1 MRNSTDRRFLRTHRC
16 LPLLVVI
23 LLLSGVATA
32 EWESIGNLKPAER
45 KSNEF
50 TFRGVRA
57 TVVIQVLAPDLIR
70 VRTVHATSLPP
81 DHSYAVVK
89 TDWPPV
95 KVDFSNDGKYQRIRT
110 EQLEARVQLSPLRVA
125 FYDAKG
131 ALLSKDSDTQG
142 IAWNGDRVRV
152 WKWEPA
158 DEHYFGFGEKST
170 PLDKRGRSLVMWNR
184 DPEGFDASSEPLYES
199 VPFFIALRQG
209 RAYGIFLDNTWRS
222 SFDMGSEFR
231 DVYSFG
237 AEGGELNY
245 YFFGGPDPRQVV
257 SRFTELVGRIALP
270 PRWALGYIQSRYS
283 YYPES
288 RVRFIAE
295 NFRVRQIPCDG
306 IFLDIDYMDGY
317 RIFTWDKTRFPDP
330 KRMMSDLRQQGFHTI
345 AIVDP
350 MVKVDPNFWVYKQGL
365 DKGYFVQKAD
375 GTIIT
380 GKGWAALNAYP
391 DFASPKVRDWW
402 AGLFEEQLDQGV
414 AAYLTDM
421 NEPVVMANQGPAG
434 TFDLDAVHHTE
445 MGPRAHAEI
454 HNVYGMLETLAT
466 REGMLRV
473 RPNERPF
480 IITRA
485 TFAGGQRYAAQWS
498 GDNYGTW
505 DHLRLSMP
513 MLNGM
518 GLSGLQFVGAD
529 IGGIVPVPSPELY
542 TRWMQTGLLTPFSWT
557 HSLGPGNL
565 EPWGFGNRMEGINR
579 ESIRLRYR
587 LLPYIYTAFWQA
599 SQTGQPIMRPLLLE
613 YPDDWT
619 AIGTNDEYLFGDDLL
634 VAPIGKDYDENR
646 SVYFPQGTWYDYWT
660 DRRYVG
666 PLTVNV
672 NAPLERI
679 PLFVRAGAVIPS
691 QQAMQY
697 TDQYPI
703 DPLTFDVY
711 PEGSSTRE
719 YYDDDGISFAYEKG
733 VYLQQTVSVESAADR
748 IGVEISSREGTYHPA
763 KRSIVVKVHLQ
774 ASEPRTVTVGCTE
787 VPRQGSVK
795 AWQESEKGWM
805 YDVDS
810 KTAWVKFP
818 DEAVGM
824 KVVLTH

>member
-1 MRNSTDRRFLRTHRC
+1 M
-16 LPLLVVI
+16 
-23 LLLSGVATA
+23 A
-32 EWESIGNLKPAER
+32 EWESIGGLKPAGR
-45 KSNEF
+45 KANELTFSNP
-50 TFRGVRA
+50 RA
-57 TVVIQVLAPDLIR
+57 TVVIKVLAPDLIR
-70 VRTVHATSLPP
+70 VRAVHAPSLPS

-89 TDWPPV
+89 SDWPSG
-95 KVDFSNDGKYQRIRT
+95 KVDFSSDRKYQKIRT
-110 EQLEARVQLSPLRVA
+110 EQLEVRVQLSPFRVA

-131 ALLSKDSDTQG
+131 DLISKDSDFQG
-142 IAWNGDRVRV
+142 ISWNGDRVRV
-152 WKWEPA
+152 WRWEPA

-199 VPFFIALRQG
+199 VPFFLALRRG
-209 RAYGIFLDNTWRS
+209 RAYGLFLDNTWRT
-222 SFDMGSEFR
+222 SFDMGSEFP

-245 YFFGGPDPRQVV
+245 YFFGGPDPKQVV

-270 PRWALGYIQSRYS
+270 PRWALGYVQSRYS

-288 RVRFIAE
+288 TVRFIAE
-295 NFRVRQIPCDG
+295 NFRHREIPCDG
-306 IFLDIDYMDGY
+306 LFLDIDFMDGY

-350 MVKVDPNFWVYKQGL
+350 MVKVDPNYWVYKQGL
-365 DKGYFVQKAD
+365 HNDYFVKQAD
-375 GTIIT
+375 GTVFT
-380 GKGWAALNAYP
+380 GKGWGDASAYP

-402 AGLFEEQLDQGV
+402 AELFKEQLEQGV

-421 NEPVVMANQGPAG
+421 NEPVVIADQGPAR

-445 MGPRAHAEI
+445 VGPRSHAEI

-542 TRWMQTGLLTPFSWT
+542 TRWMQTGLLTPFAWT

-565 EPWGFGNRMEGINR
+565 EPWGFGNRMESINR
-579 ESIRLRYR
+579 ESIKLRYR
-587 LLPYIYTAFWQA
+587 LLPYIYTAFWEA
-599 SQTGQPIMRPLLLE
+599 TQTGQPIMRPLLLE

-619 AIGTNDEYLFGDDLL
+619 AVGTNDEYLFGNDLL
-634 VAPIGKDYDENR
+634 VAPIVKDYDEGR
-646 SVYFPQGTWYDYWT
+646 SVYFPRGTWYDYWT
-660 DRRYVG
+660 DRRYIG
-666 PLTVNV
+666 PASVEL
-672 NAPLERI
+672 NAPLERM
-679 PLFVRAGAVIPS
+679 PLFVRAGAILPS
-691 QQAMQY
+691 QQDMQY
-697 TDQYPI
+697 TDQFPI

-711 PEGSSTRE
+711 PEGSSSRE
-719 YYDDDGISFAYEKG
+719 YYDDDGVSFANQKG
-733 VYLQQTVSVESAADR
+733 VYLRQRISVESSPER
-748 IGVEISSREGTYHPA
+748 VSVKISQRQGSFHPP
-763 KRSIVVKVHLQ
+763 KRSIVVRVHLQ
-774 ASEPRTVTVGCTE
+774 ASEPRAVKVGNME
-787 VPRQGSVK
+787 VSRHASVK
-795 AWQESEKGWM
+795 AFQESAMGWM

-810 KTAWVKFP
+810 KTAWVKFA
-818 DEAVGM
+818 DEETAMRIALVY
-824 KVVLTH
+824 

>member
-1 MRNSTDRRFLRTHRC
+1 MPNSTHRPFVRPVRC
-16 LPLLVVI
+16 FQIAVVVLLV
-23 LLLSGVATA
+23 SAVALA
-32 EWESIGNLKPAER
+32 ECEPIGNLKLAGR
-45 KSNEF
+45 KANEF
-50 TFRGVRA
+50 TFINARV
-57 TVVIQVLAPDLIR
+57 TVVIRVLAPDLIR
-70 VRTVHATSLPP
+70 VRTVHAASLPP
-81 DHSYAVVK
+81 DHSYAVAK
-89 TDWPPV
+89 PDWPSV
-95 KVDFSNDGKYQRIRT
+95 KVDFSSDGKYQRIRT
-110 EQLEARVQLSPLRVA
+110 EQLEVRVQLSPFRVA

-131 ALLSKDSDTQG
+131 ELISKDSDGQG
-142 IAWNGDRVRV
+142 ISWNGDRVRV

-170 PLDKRGRSLVMWNR
+170 PLDKRGRSLVMWNQ

-199 VPFFIALRQG
+199 VPFFLALRRG
-209 RAYGIFLDNTWRS
+209 RAYGIFLDNTWRT
-222 SFDMGSEFR
+222 SFDMGSEFP

-245 YFFGGPDPRQVV
+245 YFFGGPGPKEVV

-288 RVRFIAE
+288 TVRFIAE
-295 NFRVRQIPCDG
+295 NFRHREIPCDG
-306 IFLDIDYMDGY
+306 ILLDIDFMDGY

-330 KRMMSDLRQQGFHTI
+330 KRMMTDLRQQGFHTI

-350 MVKVDPNFWVYKQGL
+350 MVKVDPNYWVYNQGL
-365 DKGYFVQKAD
+365 DHDYFVKKAD
-375 GTIIT
+375 GTVFT
-380 GKGWAALNAYP
+380 GKGWGDVSAYP

-402 AGLFEEQLDQGV
+402 AGLFKEQLEQGV

-421 NEPVVMANQGPAG
+421 NEPVVIADQGPAR
-434 TFDLDAVHHTE
+434 TFDMDAVHHTE
-445 MGPRAHAEI
+445 VGPRSHAEI

-498 GDNYGTW
+498 GDNFGTW
-505 DHLRLSMP
+505 DHLRLSVP

-542 TRWMQTGLLTPFSWT
+542 TRWMQTGLLTPFAWT

-565 EPWGFGNRMEGINR
+565 EPWGFGNRMESINR
-579 ESIRLRYR
+579 ESIKLRYR
-587 LLPYIYTAFWQA
+587 LLPYIYTAFREA
-599 SQTGQPIMRPLLLE
+599 AQTGQPVMRPLLLE
-613 YPDDWT
+613 YPDDST
-619 AIGTNDEYLFGDDLL
+619 AIGTNDEYLFGNDLL
-634 VAPIGKDYDENR
+634 VAPIVKDYDESR
-646 SVYFPQGTWYDYWT
+646 SVYFPRGIWYDYWT

-672 NAPLERI
+672 NAPLERM
-679 PLFVRAGAVIPS
+679 PLFVRAGAILPS
-691 QQAMQY
+691 QQDMQY
-697 TDQYPI
+697 TDQSPI

-711 PEGSSTRE
+711 PEGSSSRE
-719 YYDDDGISFAYEKG
+719 YYEDDGISFAYQKG
-733 VYLQQTVSVESAADR
+733 VYLRQRISTESAADR
-748 IGVEISSREGTYHPA
+748 VSVEISDREGSFHPL

-774 ASEPRTVTVGCTE
+774 ASEPRVVTVGGIE
-787 VPRQGSVK
+787 APHDASVK
-795 AWQESEKGWM
+795 AFQESAKGWM
-805 YDVDS
+805 HDVDS
-810 KTAWVKFP
+810 KTSWVKLP
-818 DEAVGM
+818 DEETGM
-824 KVVLTH
+824 KIVLVH